1 MEEINSKTVNVN
13 NRKIA
18 TENMSTKRIF
28 MGEKKNQVF
37 FEIYWLANCYRS
49 FLRFQI
55 SRKIVLGLVF
65 RS

>member
-37 FEIYWLANCYRS
+37 FEIY
-49 FLRFQI
+49 
-55 SRKIVLGLVF
+55 
-65 RS
+65 